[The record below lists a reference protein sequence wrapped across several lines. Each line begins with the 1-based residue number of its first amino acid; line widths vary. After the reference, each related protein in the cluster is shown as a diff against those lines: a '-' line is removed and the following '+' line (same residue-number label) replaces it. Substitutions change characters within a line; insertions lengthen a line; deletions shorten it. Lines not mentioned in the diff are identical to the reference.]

1 MLKRTFCMRP
11 NTARFLKNQKWLS
24 TATQAQTET
33 IQRPEPQVAE
43 SLTSI
48 GTRRIFEFEHDQYR
62 ELCRRFYADHVIPFH
77 SEWEKAGQVP
87 RELWTE
93 AAKNGLLCVTVPE
106 VYILYFSLSIH

>member
-1 MLKRTFCMRP
+1 ME
-11 NTARFLKNQKWLS
+11 QQ
-24 TATQAQTET
+24 TQTQH
-33 IQRPEPQVAE
+33 RPEPQVAE

-106 VYILYFSLSIH
+106 VPFIDSI